1 MIPERVGAMSIF
13 EALIRLAFPD
23 ETRPL
28 ASDCSDVAIYQRIGI
43 HIFPYFGE
51 EETVYVAELTDGAV
65 RQAIRSLDWEQ
76 GFHQVIVVREPG
88 VSMETSGS
96 LLPNHGLSVIHED
109 RTTNATLMAREVPE
123 TIPELE
129 AIQLAFIKGG
139 DAWRSVRE
147 FYAIK
152 RR

>member
-1 MIPERVGAMSIF
+1 MGIF

-28 ASDCSDVAIYQRIGI
+28 VSDSSDSGLHQRIGI
-43 HIFPYFGE
+43 HVFPYFGE
-51 EETVYVAELTDGAV
+51 EEPVYVAELTDDAV
-65 RQAIRSLDWEQ
+65 QQAIRSLDWEH
-76 GFHQVIVVREPG
+76 GFHQVIVVREAG

-96 LLPNHGLSVIHED
+96 LLPAHGLSVVHED
-109 RTTNATLMAREVPE
+109 RTTGAIMMAREVPE

-147 FYAIK
+147 FYTLK

>member
-1 MIPERVGAMSIF
+1 MSIF

-96 LLPNHGLSVIHED
+96 LLPNH

-152 RR
+152 RC

>member
-1 MIPERVGAMSIF
+1 MGIF
-13 EALIRLAFPD
+13 EALIRLAFPE
-23 ETRPL
+23 ETRL
-28 ASDCSDVAIYQRIGI
+28 REGADSDDAIHHRTGI
-43 HIFPYFGE
+43 HVFPYFGE
-51 EETVYVAELTDGAV
+51 EEPVYVAELTDDAV
-65 RQAIRSLDWEQ
+65 RQAIRSLDWEH

-96 LLPNHGLSVIHED
+96 LLPAHGLSVVHED
-109 RTTNATLMAREVPE
+109 GTSGAIMMARDVPE

-147 FYAIK
+147 FYTLK

>member
-1 MIPERVGAMSIF
+1 MALF

-23 ETRPL
+23 ETRPRERGD
-28 ASDCSDVAIYQRIGI
+28 SDDAIYQRPGI
-43 HIFPYFGE
+43 HVMPYFGDD
-51 EETVYVAELTDGAV
+51 ETMYVPALTDDAV
-65 RQAIRSLDWEQ
+65 RQAIRSLDWEH
-76 GFHQVIVVREPG
+76 GFHQVIVVREAG

-96 LLPNHGLSVIHED
+96 LLPAHGLSVVHED
-109 RTTNATLMAREVPE
+109 RTTGATMMAREVPG

-147 FYAIK
+147 FYTLK
-152 RR
+152 PR

>member
-1 MIPERVGAMSIF
+1 MGIF

-28 ASDCSDVAIYQRIGI
+28 MSDCSDVAIYQRIGI

>member
-1 MIPERVGAMSIF
+1 MGIF

-28 ASDCSDVAIYQRIGI
+28 VSDSSDSGLHQRIGI
-43 HIFPYFGE
+43 HVFPYFGE
-51 EETVYVAELTDGAV
+51 EEPVYVAELTDDAV
-65 RQAIRSLDWEQ
+65 RQAIRSLDWEH
-76 GFHQVIVVREPG
+76 GFHQVIVVREAG

-96 LLPNHGLSVIHED
+96 LLPAHGLSVVHED
-109 RTTNATLMAREVPE
+109 RTTGAIMMARVVPE

-147 FYAIK
+147 FYTLK